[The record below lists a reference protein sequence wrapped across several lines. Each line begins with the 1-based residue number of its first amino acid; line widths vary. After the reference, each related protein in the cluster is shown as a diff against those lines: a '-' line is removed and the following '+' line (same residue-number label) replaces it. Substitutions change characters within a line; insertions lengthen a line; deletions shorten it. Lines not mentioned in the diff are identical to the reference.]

1 MLHKIPL
8 GLAALV
14 AYGIY
19 VALGNDSCQMA
30 NRAVMPIHWVGAG
43 LNYATNNF
51 HASNNEASGNS
62 VIKGFDSAAA
72 YVRDGLLVLGQ
83 GKVFCTSFQASVIA
97 PSPAK
102 APLQAPQLAP
112 AQEPAPVSPLPY
124 NGTPSPV
131 FRPIDQSVPVFV
143 TPSPKGSN

>member
-19 VALGNDSCQMA
+19 VALGNDSCQVA

-51 HASNNEASGNS
+51 YASNNEASGNS
-62 VIKGFDSAAA
+62 VIKGVDSAAA

-83 GKVFCTSFQASVIA
+83 GKAFCTSFQASLIT
-97 PSPAK
+97 PSSVK
-102 APLQAPQLAP
+102 ASLQDSQLDPSQELAP
-112 AQEPAPVSPLPY
+112 ASPLPP
-124 NGTPSPV
+124 NGAPSPV
-131 FRPIDQSVPVFV
+131 FRPIDPTVPVFV
-143 TPSPKGSN
+143 KPSSKGSN